1 MTPAPLVVVVEDDPA
16 SRRTLGRVLRA
27 GGFEPATY
35 ASAEDYLAAPPADAP
50 LGMVLDVHLGLMSG
64 LDLQLRLRR
73 SGSTLPIIVITAL
86 DDARSQQQA
95 ESQGCLAFLRKPCEA
110 STILGLLRTISP
122 VGWTHLPD
130 ARVTNV
136 Q

>member
-27 GGFEPATY
+27 GGYEPATY
-35 ASAEDYLAAPPADAP
+35 ASAEDYLAAPPADTP

-64 LDLQLRLRR
+64 LDLQQRLRR

-122 VGWTHLPD
+122 VDWTHLPG